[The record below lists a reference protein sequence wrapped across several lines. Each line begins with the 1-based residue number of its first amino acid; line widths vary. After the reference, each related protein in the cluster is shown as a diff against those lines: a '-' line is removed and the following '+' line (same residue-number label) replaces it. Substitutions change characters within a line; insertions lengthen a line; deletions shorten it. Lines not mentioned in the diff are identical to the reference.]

1 VFVLSGHSGTAYT
14 EKQETGREEVEQME
28 QYRIQKDNGL
38 EFGLY
43 TLGDHMPNP
52 HTGDRISAKQR
63 IDEIIRL
70 AQLAEQAGMD
80 FFSVGESHQEY
91 FATQAHAVVLA
102 AIAQATDKIKI
113 GSSSTIVST
122 SDPVRVF
129 ENFATID
136 LISGGRA
143 EIVAGRASRI
153 GLFELL
159 GYDIRYYE
167 ELYEEK
173 FDLLLQIN
181 EQESITWDGNFRA
194 PLRDAQV
201 LPRPVEGKL
210 PIWRA
215 VGGPPASAIKAGA
228 AGVPMMLAMLGG
240 QAVNFQ
246 HSVEAYRNAARQAG
260 HDSEQ
265 LPIATAGMFFTAPTS
280 QEAIDTYHT
289 YVDKGMMKSNGRGY
303 PKFAFEQSAQD
314 PKDVLNVGSPQQV
327 IEKILYQHELFGHQ
341 RYIAQ
346 MDFGGVPFNQLERNI
361 ELIGSKILP
370 AVKKYTKKG

>member
-1 VFVLSGHSGTAYT
+1 
-14 EKQETGREEVEQME
+14 ME
-28 QYRIQKDNGL
+28 NYRINKATGL

-70 AQLAEQAGMD
+70 AQLAEQAGLD

-102 AIAQATDKIKI
+102 AIAQATERIKI

-122 SDPVRVF
+122 SDPVRVY

-181 EQESITWDGNFRA
+181 EQENVTWEGRFRA
-194 PLRDAQV
+194 PLRDAEV

-240 QAVNFQ
+240 QAENFQ
-246 HSVEAYRNAARQAG
+246 YSVEAYRESARQAG
-260 HDSEQ
+260 HDPSE
-265 LPIATAGMFFTAPTS
+265 LPIATAGMFFAAETS

-303 PKFAFEQSAQD
+303 PKFAFEQSARD
-314 PKDVLNVGSPQQV
+314 PHDVLNVGSPQQI
-327 IEKILYQHELFGHQ
+327 IEKILHQYELFGHQ

-346 MDFGGVPFNQLERNI
+346 MDFGGVPFDALERNI
-361 ELIGSKILP
+361 ELIGSEILP
-370 AVKKYTKKG
+370 AIRKYTRQD